1 MQIPKMTVIGL
12 MSGTSLDGMDIAIVD
27 LQKRKEN
34 IDLELRYFQTVPYEK
49 EIKKKLEK
57 IVVPSAASPEISSM
71 NMLLGE
77 VFAEGILHAIE
88 DSGIQISDIKL
99 ISSHGQTIF
108 HDSVLRKDVSS
119 HRPNTLQIGD
129 ISVIAERTGIT
140 TIGDFRTRD
149 MAVGGQGAPLVP
161 FLDYHLFKSKD
172 KGRALLNIGGIAN
185 ITVIP
190 PNSNNTEVIAYDTGP
205 GNMLLD
211 AFVFWHTKGKE
222 SYDDSGALASKGM
235 VDEEWLEELLKHPYY
250 EKNLPKTTGREQFG
264 MEYARELW
272 EEAEK
277 RDIPPLNRIATLTS
291 LTSVTL
297 GKALANYIKKDRI
310 EEIYISGGGWHNRT
324 MIERLKAYL
333 PKNVKI
339 SSSKELGIDG
349 DAKEAIAFALF
360 GYLGFHKQ
368 PNNLPAATGASKT
381 VMMGKISWGESET
394 IGSEDDED

>member
-27 LQKRKEN
+27 LQKRNEK
-34 IDLELRYFQTVPYEK
+34 IDLELRYFKTVPYEK
-49 EIKKKLEK
+49 EIKNQLEK
-57 IVVPSAASPEISSM
+57 IVVPNAASPEISSM
-71 NMLLGE
+71 NILLGE
-77 VFAEGILHAIE
+77 VFAEGIQQAIE
-88 DSGIQISDIKL
+88 DSGIHISDIKL

-108 HDSVLRKDVSS
+108 HDSVIRKDTPS

-129 ISVIAERTGIT
+129 ISIIAERTGIT

-161 FLDYHLFKSKD
+161 FLDYHLFKSEE
-172 KGRALLNIGGIAN
+172 KGRALVNIGGIAN

-190 PNSNNTEVIAYDTGP
+190 RNSDNTEVIAYDTGP

-222 SYDDSGALASKGM
+222 SYDDSGTLASKGT
-235 VDEEWLEELLKHPYY
+235 VDEEWLEELLKYPYY
-250 EKNLPKTTGREQFG
+250 EKTPPKTTGREQFG

-297 GKALANYIKKDRI
+297 GKALADHIKEEQI
-310 EEIYISGGGWHNRT
+310 EEVYISGGGWHNQT
-324 MIERLKAYL
+324 MMERLKAYL
-333 PKNVKI
+333 PKNVRI

-394 IGSEDDED
+394 ISSENDRD